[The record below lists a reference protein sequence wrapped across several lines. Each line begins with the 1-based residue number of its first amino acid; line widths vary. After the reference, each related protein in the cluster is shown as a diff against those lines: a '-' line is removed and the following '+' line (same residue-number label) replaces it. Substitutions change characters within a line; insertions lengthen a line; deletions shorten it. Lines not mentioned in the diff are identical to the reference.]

1 MEGDRFDVQFTRQVE
16 KDLKDLRGLAANAM
30 RIIRQLEEN
39 PELGHALS
47 ESLQGARSL
56 EFNLKGSGAHRAVY
70 VIFPVERV
78 CIVFIIG
85 PHEGIYARAERRA
98 SGLLKS

>member
-1 MEGDRFDVQFTRQVE
+1 MEGDRFDVQFTRQAE
-16 KDLKDLRGLAANAM
+16 KNLKGLRGLAANAM

-78 CIVFIIG
+78 CIG

>member
-1 MEGDRFDVQFTRQVE
+1 MEGDRFDVQFTRQAE
-16 KDLKDLRGLAANAM
+16 KDLKGVRGLTANAM

-56 EFNLKGSGAHRAVY
+56 EFNLKGSGAHRSVY

-78 CIVFIIG
+78 CIG
-85 PHEGIYARAERRA
+85 PHEGIHARAEDRA